1 MGVNTKLC
9 TLSESA
15 INAKKKPELVHKIL
29 ALKGKV
35 IVHSYI
41 FKVVTDTSHD
51 SCLEIELKDFEGCHC
66 LPISRNSRDSNKRV
80 ITNLDN
86 RKHPEALLQNKT
98 TISSKDFS
106 HLNVHGKVLFLFLL
120 VLTTTSTSRVS
131 PKTCKEEG
139 KFIKSFAMVVLLQ
152 LKSPNLAMQD
162 KYFMKVT
169 F

>member
-1 MGVNTKLC
+1 MGGNTKLC

-15 INAKKKPELVHKIL
+15 INARKKPELVHKIL

-41 FKVVTDTSHD
+41 FKVVIDIYHD
-51 SCLEIELKDFEGCHC
+51 SCLEIELKDSKGCRC
-66 LPISRNSRDSNKRV
+66 LPISRNSRDSNKRI

-106 HLNVHGKVLFLFLL
+106 HLNVHGKVY
-120 VLTTTSTSRVS
+120 VS
-131 PKTCKEEG
+131 V
-139 KFIKSFAMVVLLQ
+139 SF
-152 LKSPNLAMQD
+152 SPDYYQ
-162 KYFMKVT
+162 YI
-169 F
+169 